1 MLQVLWYS
9 EKFLWAANLVGS
21 GLVAWRLYSLDLY
34 KTYRFFFLIMVLT
47 AARSMALLPFG
58 PRTPAYYEIWVSTE
72 PLLWMSYILVVYELD
87 SLVLKKYQGI
97 YSLGRWFLFAAV
109 AISSIVA
116 LLSVMTVTSNALNS
130 RQPLLYPYALFE
142 RWAFT
147 SLAIFLFLL
156 LLLVAWFSVPLS
168 RNLLTHITLY
178 SGYFFINNV
187 ILLHWHARGKDA
199 IVLTTDTRLLT
210 AIACFACWVFLLSR
224 SGEER
229 VASLRLGR
237 SPLEERRLL
246 GQLQT
251 LNSTLLRTARK

>member
-1 MLQVLWYS
+1 MLQALWKI
-9 EKFLWAANLVGS
+9 EKLLWAANLIGS
-21 GLVAWRLYSLDLY
+21 VLVASRLYWLNLY
-34 KTYRFFFLIMVLT
+34 RTYRFFFLNMVLT
-47 AARSMALLPFG
+47 AARSLALLPFG
-58 PRTPAYYEIWVSTE
+58 PRTHSYYQIWVSTE
-72 PLLWMSYILVVYELD
+72 PILWLSYILVVYELY

-116 LLSVMTVTSNALNS
+116 MLSVMSVTSNALS
-130 RQPLLYPYALFE
+130 TRQPLLYPYALFE

-156 LLLVAWFSVPLS
+156 LLLVTWFSVPLS
-168 RNLLTHITLY
+168 RNLLTHTTLY
-178 SGYFFINNV
+178 TAYFFVNNV
-187 ILLHWHARGKDA
+187 TLLYWHARGKDA
-199 IVLTTDTRLLT
+199 YSYATDAKLLT
-210 AIACFACWVFLLSR
+210 AVACFACWAYLLSR

-229 VASLRLGR
+229 TASLRLGR
-237 SPLEERRLL
+237 SQLEERRLL